1 MFISRSSDNR
11 RKTEGVKTI
20 VSFRNKTAD
29 IIYNQMLQTTAKQV
43 SNAALRVMD
52 ALQTD
57 KVCNQ
62 VLGLAASLI
71 VMLDQYGLN
80 HVDVLGIAHNMV
92 YSGDNGNMKPDF
104 KAIKSYMKNEWE
116 II

>member
-1 MFISRSSDNR
+1 MS
-11 RKTEGVKTI
+11 VQ
-20 VSFRNKTAD
+20 NKTAD
-29 IIYNQMLQTTAKQV
+29 IIYWQMLQTTPKQV
-43 SNAALRVMD
+43 SQAALRVMD

-71 VMLDQYGLN
+71 CMLDQYELN

-92 YSGDNGNMKPDF
+92 YSGDNGNIKPDF
-104 KAIKSYMKNEWE
+104 KVIKSYMKQEWE
-116 II
+116 I